1 MIWLEE
7 NSTDNPFNEYIKWT
21 SISPKMKDKNYIRF
35 NIDKDDLYKNI
46 GGN

>member
-1 MIWLEE
+1 MDKYI
-7 NSTDNPFNEYIKWT
+7 SKNE
-21 SISPKMKDKNYIRF
+21 DKNYIRF